1 MQGKLAPAQESLCQ
15 PTMPVEE
22 LYDLEADPYEIC
34 NLAGSTRPEYQ
45 AALARLGGVVEKWIE
60 ETNDQGRVYEPS
72 EVVAAQGATK
82 ADAKLRPGPKGPKKG
97 KQQP

>member
-1 MQGKLAPAQESLCQ
+1 
-15 PTMPVEE
+15 VEE

-34 NLAGSTRPEYQ
+34 NLAGSTRPEHQ